1 MKILLV
7 EDDPVTREIVKRML
21 TRIADT
27 VIEAGDG
34 LEALELIEREDPDFV
49 FTDLHMPVMDGYNLV
64 KAIRASPQWAAL
76 PIVCLSGIRDRAEV
90 MKLLDLGIADY
101 ILKPIRPQSAHDRF
115 RAVVAQH
122 SGWRRTQR
130 VGDRRTMLLVDSDPN
145 FRTFAKNLLEIDF
158 EVQESISGS
167 DAARKYQQASPKPD
181 VVLIADGLK
190 LLSETQLAEMIRRF
204 ASDARVS
211 PPTMLLMSESDDLPA
226 EKIKRFAAVIK
237 RSFVP
242 GEFELEVRRWLFKAE
257 SPFEKLTTHIEND
270 ARDWFSTGVR
280 QTLGVMAGSDAS
292 VVTSMA
298 KAKVTGGV
306 AATVKLE
313 SPTIG
318 GGLVVHIASPREDA
332 TRIGA
337 AVLRRDEVS
346 ENEPAEVFAELI
358 NVIGGRVR
366 ASLEQH
372 GWDLRLSLP
381 EVDNAYS
388 SGEESWSLSSWF
400 KTTAGDAFQVGLRL
414 YATAGAAAAPS
425 LPDTGSA
432 PAGEPATPSAD
443 GADEVA
449 DALF

>member
-27 VIEAGDG
+27 VIEASDG

-64 KAIRASPQWAAL
+64 KAIRSSPQWAAM

-115 RAVVAQH
+115 RAIVAQH
-122 SGWRRTQR
+122 ANWRQRQRT
-130 VGDRRTMLLVDSDPN
+130 GDKRTLLLVDSDPN

-158 EVQESISGS
+158 DVQESISGS

-181 VVLIADGLK
+181 VVLVAEGLK
-190 LLSETQLAEMIRRF
+190 LLSETQLAELIRRF
-204 ASDARVS
+204 ASDARL
-211 PPTMLLMSESDDLPA
+211 PAPTLLLMSDGEPSADKA
-226 EKIKRFAAVIK
+226 QRFAAVIK

-242 GEFELEVRRWLFKAE
+242 GEFEQEIRRWLFQSE
-257 SPFEKLTTHIEND
+257 SPFEKLASHIQNA
-270 ARDWFSTGVR
+270 AREWFATGVR
-280 QTLGVMAGSDAS
+280 QTFGVMAGSDAS
-292 VVTSMA
+292 IKTDG
-298 KAKVTGGV
+298 KEKVTNGV
-306 AATVKLE
+306 AATVKLDSAE
-313 SPTIG
+313 IG
-318 GGLVVHIASPREDA
+318 GGIVVEISANREEA
-332 TRIGA
+332 TRIAA
-337 AVLRRDEVS
+337 AVMRRDEVS
-346 ENEPAEVFAELI
+346 ESEPGEVFAELI
-358 NVIGGRVR
+358 NVIGGRAR

-381 EVDNAYS
+381 EVNNAYNTDS
-388 SGEESWSLSSWF
+388 RSWSLSAWF
-400 KTTAGDAFQVGLRL
+400 KTTAGDVFHVGLQL
-414 YATAGAAAAPS
+414 HQAEGAVPMLAAEPAPNV
-425 LPDTGSA
+425 SA
-432 PAGEPATPSAD
+432 PEPA
-443 GADEVA
+443 ADEVA

>member
-34 LEALELIEREDPDFV
+34 LEALELIEREDPDFL

-122 SGWRRTQR
+122 AGWRRTQR
-130 VGDRRTMLLVDSDPN
+130 VGDRRTLLLVDGDPN

-181 VVLIADGLK
+181 VVLVADGLK

-204 ASDARVS
+204 ASDARVA
-211 PPTMLLMSESDDLPA
+211 PPTILLMSESAELPP
-226 EKIKRFAAVIK
+226 EKSKRFAAVIK

-270 ARDWFSTGVR
+270 AREWFATGVR

-292 VVTSMA
+292 VVTSG
-298 KAKVTGGV
+298 VDGTVNQGV
-306 AATVKLE
+306 AATVRLE
-313 SPTIG
+313 SPSVG
-318 GGLVVHIASPREDA
+318 GELLVQIASSREDA
-332 TRIGA
+332 TRIAA
-337 AVLRRDEVS
+337 AVMRRDDVS
-346 ENEPAEVFAELI
+346 ETEPGEVFAELI

-381 EVDNAYS
+381 VVDNAYS
-388 SGEESWSLSSWF
+388 SNDESWSLASWF
-400 KTTAGDAFQVGLRL
+400 RTTAGDAFHVAIRL
-414 YATAGAAAAPS
+414 TSTGPVAAP
-425 LPDTGSA
+425 PVPMAA
-432 PAGEPATPSAD
+432 PTDAVASD
-443 GADEVA
+443 GAEDEVA